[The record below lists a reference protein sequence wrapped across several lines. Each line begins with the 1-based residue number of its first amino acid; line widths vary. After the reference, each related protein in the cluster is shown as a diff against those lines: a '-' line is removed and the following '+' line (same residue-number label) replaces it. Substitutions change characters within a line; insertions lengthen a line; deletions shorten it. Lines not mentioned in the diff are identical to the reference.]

1 MNINITL
8 IGQMLTFAILVW
20 FTMKYVWPPLMDA
33 LKERE
38 KKIADG
44 LAAAEKGHAELETA
58 RQNVSKS
65 LEAAKHEAFQIIEQ
79 ANKRAA
85 QIVDASKITAE
96 EEGRRILATSRAEIA
111 QEYQQARE
119 ELRCKLA
126 AVAITGAEKIL
137 ERSVDQS
144 AHVELLEKLAAE
156 I

>member
-8 IGQMLTFAILVW
+8 IGQMLTFAVLVW

-44 LAAAEKGHAELETA
+44 LAAAEKGHAELESA
-58 RQNVSKS
+58 RQEVSRT
-65 LEAAKHEAFQIIEQ
+65 LEGAKQEAFQIIEQ
-79 ANKRAA
+79 ANQRAA
-85 QIVDASKITAE
+85 QIVDDSKTTAE
-96 EEGRRILATSRAEIA
+96 EESRRILAAGRAEMD
-111 QEYQQARE
+111 QEYQRARE
-119 ELRCKLA
+119 ELRRKLA
-126 AVAITGAEKIL
+126 IVAITGAEKIL
-137 ERSVDQS
+137 ERSVDES